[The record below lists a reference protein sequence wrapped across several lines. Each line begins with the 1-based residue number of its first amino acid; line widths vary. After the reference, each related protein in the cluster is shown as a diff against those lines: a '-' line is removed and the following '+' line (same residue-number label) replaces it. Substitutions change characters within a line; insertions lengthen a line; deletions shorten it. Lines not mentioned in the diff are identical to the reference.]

1 MLIAIGINL
10 IIGKIPI
17 ENVYLVFVSQRNA
30 KSSNDGDQLLVSEGG
45 NGLFAGLQRAQER
58 LAQRLWGQGLVVG
71 LIEHGSVPF
80 CIGSVGS
87 LGCPLGGPGLLT
99 HGVGLHGVDLIPHL
113 SLFLQLVFL

>member
-1 MLIAIGINL
+1 
-10 IIGKIPI
+10 
-17 ENVYLVFVSQRNA
+17 
-30 KSSNDGDQLLVSEGG
+30 
-45 NGLFAGLQRAQER
+45 
-58 LAQRLWGQGLVVG
+58 VVG